1 MLDLSVRNLLDQT
14 AKAGFGALNSVVL
27 PLLRR
32 GAGSPLPIGA
42 GLVVLETTGRTSGRK
57 REVPLMAARF
67 GDRMLVSTARRRS
80 QWVRNLEAEPQADVW
95 VAGHKRTA
103 TATVRRGPFDVARL
117 ALD

>member
-1 MLDLSVRNLLDQT
+1 MLDLPVRNLLDQT

-42 GLVVLETTGRTSGRK
+42 GLVILETTGRTSGKK
-57 REVPLMAARF
+57 REVPLLAARF
-67 GDRMLVSTARRRS
+67 GDRMVVSTARRRS
-80 QWVRNLEAEPQADVW
+80 QWVRNLEAEPEADVW
-95 VAGHKRTA
+95 LGGRKRAA
-103 TATVRRGPFDVARL
+103 TASVQRGPFDVARL

>member
-32 GAGSPLPIGA
+32 GAGSPLLIGA
-42 GLVVLETTGRTSGRK
+42 GLVILETTGRRSGRK
-57 REVPLMAARF
+57 REVPLVAARF
-67 GDRMLVSTARRRS
+67 GDHVVVSTVRSGS
-80 QWVRNLEAEPQADVW
+80 QWFRNLESEPQADVW
-95 VAGHKRTA
+95 LGGRKRPA